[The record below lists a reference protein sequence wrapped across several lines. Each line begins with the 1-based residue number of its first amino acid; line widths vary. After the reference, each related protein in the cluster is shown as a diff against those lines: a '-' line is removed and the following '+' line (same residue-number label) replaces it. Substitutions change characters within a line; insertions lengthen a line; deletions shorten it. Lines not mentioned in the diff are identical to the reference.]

1 MFASQRLKS
10 APKALN
16 LLDII
21 RNWELFSTVGGIARR
36 DDLPLLSEP
45 VFGNIRY
52 IHFKY
57 YFHNLDVVSLYL
69 EG

>member
-1 MFASQRLKS
+1 MFASQRLKN

-16 LLDII
+16 LLDNI
-21 RNWELFSTVGGIARR
+21 RNWEGVSTAGGIARR

-45 VFGNIRY
+45 VFRNIRY